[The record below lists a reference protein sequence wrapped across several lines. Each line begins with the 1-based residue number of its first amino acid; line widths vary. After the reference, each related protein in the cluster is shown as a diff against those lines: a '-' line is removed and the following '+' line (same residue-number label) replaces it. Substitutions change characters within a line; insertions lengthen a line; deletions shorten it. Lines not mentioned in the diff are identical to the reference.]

1 MAVSRVNYFGETLIN
16 LENDTVTVNDLVE
29 GVTAHDAGGNPI
41 VGVAVRVDISQYY
54 TKKEVDELIAKAIAE
69 TMGTNGDGYFWKSIK
84 EG

>member
-16 LENDTVTVNDLVE
+16 LENDTVTANDLVE
-29 GVTAHDAGGNPI
+29 GVTAHDAGGKPI

-54 TKKEVDELIAKAIAE
+54 TKKEVDEIIAKAIAE
-69 TMGTNGDGYFWKSIK
+69 AMGTNGGGYFWKSIK